1 MKLKNNKNVQIIALT
16 ALRILIGWH
25 LLYEGLIKVIDPTW
39 SAASYLNAAKGPF
52 ASFFKSMALNSNILE
67 IINLL
72 NQWGLVIIGISLM
85 IGLLSRWACIGGIL
99 LLFLYYISNPPFI
112 GLVNEMYEGDY
123 LIVSKNLIEISAL
136 LVLYFFQT
144 ERIYGIER
152 LFIKYKQETI

>member
-1 MKLKNNKNVQIIALT
+1 MKLKDNKNVQIIALT

-52 ASFFKSMALNSNILE
+52 AAFFKSMASNSGILE

-72 NQWGLVIIGISLM
+72 NQWGLVIIGLSLM

-123 LIVSKNLIEISAL
+123 IIVSKNLIEMSAL
-136 LVLYFFQT
+136 LVLYFSQT

-152 LFIKYKQETI
+152 LFIKYKQETV